1 MIFDTLLIVC
11 LVNSVIPSVAWTLNH
26 HGGFVL
32 RQNNIQCAFMGPR
45 LLHPTSGR
53 IKSRLSPCTR
63 MASASA
69 TAPAQIS
76 IKKNDFEDIMSTIP
90 YKAQDAPDTFTDIDG
105 ETLRRDGLATFSVDL
120 HDVEDV
126 ARMYR
131 RLRLEHS
138 GFRRCRP
145 SAAPTS
151 RLGARANIVWTE
163 EIPFRTEASGFR
175 LAVPAT
181 EGEEALAFEVYTTG
195 KAPSPCA
202 GRICPACTCARAQT
216 QANTSATTHNTQHTI
231 HNTHHTPHTT
241 HHTPHT
247 THTPHNTHHT
257 PHTTHTPHNTPH
269 TPHTT
274 HTTHNTHTRTHARTH
289 AHGQA
294 GRRRCGGWLPG
305 TRRRWPPWAAGW
317 AGG

>member
-1 MIFDTLLIVC
+1 
-11 LVNSVIPSVAWTLNH
+11 
-26 HGGFVL
+26 
-32 RQNNIQCAFMGPR
+32 MGPR
-45 LLHPTSGR
+45 LLLPTSGR

-69 TAPAQIS
+69 AVPAQIS
-76 IKKNDFEDIMSTIP
+76 MKTNDFEDIMSTMP
-90 YKAQDAPDTFTDIDG
+90 YKAQDTPDTFTDIDG

-175 LAVPAT
+175 LTVPAM
-181 EGEEALAFEVYTTG
+181 EREEALAFEVYTTG
-195 KAPSPCA
+195 KVPSPLCWPYLPCMHVRA
-202 GRICPACTCARAQT
+202 RSNTSKQKRARACTHTHAHTHARK
-216 QANTSATTHNTQHTI
+216 H
-231 HNTHHTPHTT
+231 
-241 HHTPHT
+241 
-247 THTPHNTHHT
+247 THTHTHAHT
-257 PHTTHTPHNTPH
+257 GTHA
-269 TPHTT
+269 
-274 HTTHNTHTRTHARTH
+274 HNTHTTRARARADRLD
-289 AHGQA
+289 AHDAVGGCRGRADACRHGPPA
-294 GRRRCGGWLPG
+294 GPAGEGGRGGGDGGGDAHLLRLLRCGEG
-305 TRRRWPPWAAGW
+305 TRSRERTRARAYTHKVTIGDWYAFAGPRRSY
-317 AGG
+317 GGKYISPR